1 MDIQQQIN
9 TALAG
14 RATQR
19 DFVDSLADRW
29 NGLTAS
35 FNALVVLITELART
49 ASAAQAKDS
58 TRAAVF
64 DGIRDYFGTDGDWQS
79 RTAALSAKL
88 AEGADRIGVLHQRV
102 CRETVNI
109 GVIGM
114 TGAGKST
121 LLRKLSGL
129 GEDHIPSNKFASS
142 TATPSRIFHD
152 SGSAEGRAVLS
163 LHTWPTF
170 RDEVLQPLHERAGLT
185 APPPGTIDEFR
196 RFPYPESIPEHQAGS
211 ERFTRRL
218 RVARDSLP
226 SYESMLRGGTE
237 QITLD
242 RLRPFV
248 AYPADESSYQR
259 PYHAVRSVDIFCQ
272 FPEVGAVRLGLVD
285 LPGSGEAGLDVHKR
299 FLADLRNSAD
309 LLFIV
314 RRPVKT
320 PATDQDWDAAQL
332 ADDAAAGVRRHD
344 FAHLVINR
352 DIDLSEEY
360 FDQALGRAENDGA
373 NLGIDVRVCDIHRAE
388 PPRVIEAILVPILDH
403 LATRLAVMDR
413 DAVAF
418 VLTGLSG
425 VAAEVRTL
433 CRDLDRQFG
442 AWEGKLPDKD
452 KLSRERIRK
461 LRYQIGWDL
470 DRVRNEYDRLYESGE
485 PIAELRQQIEK
496 AGREVKQWLASG
508 LGTGSRDNWINEFQ
522 KAMAVSGMGDE
533 LDRQYNGT
541 REKVVEMF
549 AEIDASLEL
558 AIDRLHG
565 EVADALRRTLT
576 GKLVPAG
583 PDNNEVL
590 REFGAIARRHR
601 AVKLAVAT
609 ERLLA
614 LRVDYGNIFLR
625 VGRPVV
631 RRIRWYPDG
640 QPLTAQQGAAVAGQV
655 IPGTADRAA
664 GAAGAAVGHVIGGP
678 VGQAVGEA
686 MGETLS
692 SAVRRRASQA
702 EQGSGNWLSDHV
714 SGSAARRPVRAASA
728 PPGSA
733 RPGSAPPGSAS
744 AQTPGPNPSA
754 EQYPDAAGRYNQL
767 TATVE
772 DVIGELTREFQA
784 EARRAL
790 RVLAAAVD
798 LYKDSATTAPDI
810 DVEFERVSRLAQQ
823 EIWPQEFSEAS
834 SKITAEMAALREHTG
849 VTEAAADQLAL
860 LVNQAATLGS
870 AVPPAASRPSG

>member
-9 TALAG
+9 AALAG
-14 RATQR
+14 RATQH

-29 NGLTAS
+29 NGLAAS
-35 FNALVVLITELART
+35 FSALVTRVIELSRT
-49 ASAAQAKDS
+49 ASAAQDKDS

-64 DGIRDYFGTDGDWQS
+64 DGIRDYFGTDGDWQG
-79 RTAALSAKL
+79 RAAALSAKL
-88 AEGADRIGVLHQRV
+88 ADGTDRIGVLRKRV
-102 CRETVNI
+102 RRETVNI

-129 GEDHIPSNKFASS
+129 GEDHIPSNRFASS

-152 SGSAEGRAVLS
+152 SGSGAGRAVLF
-163 LHTWPTF
+163 LHTWATF

-185 APPPGTIDEFR
+185 APAPGTVDEFR
-196 RFPYPESIPEHQAGS
+196 RFPYPESIPESQAGS

-218 RVARDSLP
+218 RIARDSLP

-248 AYPADESSYQR
+248 AYPADEDSYHR
-259 PYHAVRSVDIFCQ
+259 PYHAVRSVEIFCQ
-272 FPEVGAVRLGLVD
+272 FPEVDAVRLGLVD
-285 LPGSGEAGLDVHKR
+285 LPGSGEAGLDVHMR

-344 FAHLVINR
+344 FAHLIVNR
-352 DIDLSEEY
+352 DTDLSEEY
-360 FDQALGRAENDGA
+360 FDQAVRRAENDGT
-373 NLGIDVRVCDIHRAE
+373 NLGVDVRVCDIHRSE
-388 PPRVIEAILVPILDH
+388 PAQVTGAILVPILNH
-403 LATRLAVMDR
+403 LAMRLAVMDR

-433 CRDLDRQFG
+433 CRDLDHQFG
-442 AWEGKLPDKD
+442 TWEGRLPDKD

-496 AGREVKQWLASG
+496 AEREVRQWLASG
-508 LGTGSRDNWINEFQ
+508 LGTGSRDNWIHEFQ

-533 LDRQYNGT
+533 LDRQYNGA
-541 REKVVEMF
+541 REKVVEVF
-549 AEIDASLEL
+549 AKIDASLEL

-565 EVADALRRTLT
+565 ELAAALRHTLT
-576 GKLVPAG
+576 AKLVPAG
-583 PDNNEVL
+583 PDNSAAL
-590 REFGAIARRHR
+590 GEFVAIAQRHR
-601 AVKLAVAT
+601 AVKLADAT

-640 QPLTAQQGAAVAGQV
+640 QTATAQPRAAVAGQV
-655 IPGTADRAA
+655 LPKLADQAA
-664 GAAGAAVGHVIGGP
+664 DAAVGVAGLVAGP
-678 VGQAVGEA
+678 AGQVAGEA
-686 MGETLS
+686 ARAALS
-692 SAVRRRASQA
+692 SAVRQRASQA
-702 EQGSGNWLSDHV
+702 EQGQGSWLSDHV
-714 SGSAARRPVRAASA
+714 PGPAARRPRREPPAASGSTLA
-728 PPGSA
+728 VPPA
-733 RPGSAPPGSAS
+733 T
-744 AQTPGPNPSA
+744 QGPSPSA
-754 EQYPDAAGRYNQL
+754 GQYPDAALRYNQL
-767 TATVE
+767 TATIE
-772 DVIGELTREFQA
+772 DVVGELAREFQA
-784 EARRAL
+784 EARRTL

-798 LYKDSATTAPDI
+798 LYKDGATTAPDI
-810 DVEFERVSRLAQQ
+810 DVEFERVSCPAQR
-823 EIWPQEFSEAS
+823 EIWPHEFSEAS
-834 SKITAEMAALREHTG
+834 SKITAEMAALREQAS
-849 VTEAAADQLAL
+849 VIQAAADQLAL

-870 AVPPAASRPSG
+870 AVPLAASRPAG